1 MFQNVKKVQTR
12 PLQIF
17 GNKKMRTELSI
28 FVTSLKIIVNLLQSC
43 IITNRL
49 KKKDLKQNR
58 FIRTQSTHV
67 TSQLMLF
74 K

>member
-1 MFQNVKKVQTR
+1 MVQNVKKVQTG

-49 KKKDLKQNR
+49 RKKKGIK
-58 FIRTQSTHV
+58 TKSV
-67 TSQLMLF
+67 Y
-74 K
+74 